1 VTTLDWAE
9 AAARLFE
16 QPTRRWDGP
25 LDLAHHLDPKTRRTP
40 MLELLNSELV
50 QLLDTT
56 DGRLTASVAP
66 QEGKTQLASKTF
78 PLWALIQNPELRI
91 AIVSYEHN
99 VARRI
104 SRAIRDQITIHGAD
118 LGLAIRQD
126 VSAQNEWQLAGHG
139 GGVYSTGIGGALT
152 GRPVDLMV
160 IDDPVKD
167 REQADSETYRERA
180 WDWWLEVGATRLAPG
195 APVAVIATRWHES
208 DLIGRLLSAEDGGT
222 WRVVNVPAQADHDP
236 AKGQTDPLDRQPGEF
251 MVSARGRSPEQWES
265 IKTRSGSRTWNAL
278 YQGRPA
284 PAEGALFK
292 RDAWSRY
299 TEPLAIERGDGSM
312 WVPVSPGDQLA
323 ASWDLAF
330 KGADSSDYVV
340 GQVWLRRGVHL
351 YLLDM
356 VRRRM
361 TFTETLAEVKR
372 LAVRWPQAVLKLVE
386 DKANGP
392 AVIDMLSR
400 SVPGLIPVE
409 PEGGKIA
416 RANSATPFVEAGNVH
431 LPTAALLPNVEEL
444 VEEAAA
450 FPTGAHDDAVDAM
463 TQAINRLLLN
473 PLLLEDD
480 TADPD
485 WDDVDDEMVISRY

>member
-1 VTTLDWAE
+1 MTALDWAE

-16 QPTRRWDGP
+16 QPPRRWAGP
-25 LDLAHHLDPKTRRTP
+25 MELAQHLDPKMRRTP
-40 MLELLNSELV
+40 MLDLLDQELV
-50 QLLDTT
+50 QLLNTP
-56 DGRLTASVAP
+56 DGRLTTSVAP

-78 PLWALIQNPELRI
+78 PLWALTQNPELRI

-104 SRAIRDQITIHGAD
+104 SRAIRDLITMHGAE
-118 LGLAIRQD
+118 LGLTIRPD
-126 VSAQNEWQLAGHG
+126 VSAQNEWQLDGHG

-180 WDWWLEVGATRLAPG
+180 WDWWLEVGSTRLAPG

-208 DLIGRLLSAEDGGT
+208 DLIGRLLGAEDGSS

-236 AKGQTDPLDRQPGEF
+236 NKGETDPLGRQPGEY
-251 MVSARGRSPEQWES
+251 MVSARGRTEQQWES
-265 IKTRSGSRTWNAL
+265 IKLRSGSRTWNAL

-284 PAEGALFK
+284 PAEGSLFK
-292 RDAWSRY
+292 RDQWRRY
-299 TEPLAIERGDGSM
+299 SEPLAIERPDGSM
-312 WVPVSPGDQLA
+312 WAPTSHGDQLA
-323 ASWDLAF
+323 MSFDLAF
-330 KGADSSDYVV
+330 KGSDASDYVV

-351 YLLDM
+351 YLLDQ

-361 TFTETLAEVKR
+361 SFTETLAEVKR
-372 LAVRWPQAVLKLVE
+372 LAARWPQAILKLVE

-400 SVPGLIPVE
+400 SVPGLVPVE

-416 RANSATPFVEAGNVH
+416 RANAASPFVEAGNVW
-431 LPTAALLPNVEEL
+431 LPTAELLPNVEEL

-450 FPTGAHDDAVDAM
+450 FPNGAHDDAVDAL
-463 TQAINRLLLN
+463 TQAVNRLLLN
-473 PLLLEDD
+473 PLLIDD
-480 TADPD
+480 PDEPD
-485 WDDVDDEMVISRY
+485 WDEIDDELAISRY